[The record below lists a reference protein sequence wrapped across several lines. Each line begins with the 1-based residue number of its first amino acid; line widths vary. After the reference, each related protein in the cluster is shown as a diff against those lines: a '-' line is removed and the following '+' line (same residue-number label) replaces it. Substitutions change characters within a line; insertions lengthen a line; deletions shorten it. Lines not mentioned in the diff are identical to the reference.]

1 MVRSFVA
8 EMPFYVN
15 KLRREVVGRETA
27 SNKASASKSC
37 ALSIVRQLFR
47 LRLFLEP

>member
-37 ALSIVRQLFR
+37 ACSQYCETALS
-47 LRLFLEP
+47 PWSD